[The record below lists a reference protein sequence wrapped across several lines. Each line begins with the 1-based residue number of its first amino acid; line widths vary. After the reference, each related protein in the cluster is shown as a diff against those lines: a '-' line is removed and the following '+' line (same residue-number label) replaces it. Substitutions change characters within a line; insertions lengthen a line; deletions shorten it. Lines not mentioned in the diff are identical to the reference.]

1 MDQIVNLLILAL
13 IGYGIYR
20 LIPWFKS
27 NLAAS
32 KLQKAEQSAEFTG
45 VTNFTVGEPVLV
57 AQDCPFIGDL
67 IDGLKTNVLAVGMRG
82 TVVAVHRFP
91 VEIYKNRLF
100 FKPKSSGYHIIFGHD
115 KVLVQFGYQH
125 LLVRPVV

>member
-1 MDQIVNLLILAL
+1 MDQIMNLLILAL

-32 KLQKAEQSAEFTG
+32 KEQQNAEFTG
-45 VTNFTVGEPVLV
+45 VVNFTVGEPVLV
-57 AQDCPFIGDL
+57 AQGCRFMGPS
-67 IDGLKTNVLAVGMRG
+67 IDGLKTNVLAIGMRG
-82 TVVAVHRFP
+82 TVVAIHRTP
-91 VEIYKNRLF
+91 VRVDGSLK
-100 FKPKSSGYHIIFGHD
+100 KSSGYDIIFGHN
-115 KVLVQFGYQH
+115 KVRVAFGAQH

>member
-1 MDQIVNLLILAL
+1 MDQIMNLIILAL

-32 KLQKAEQSAEFTG
+32 KEQQNAEFTG
-45 VTNFTVGEPVLV
+45 VANFTVGEPVLV
-57 AQDCPFIGDL
+57 AQGCPFLGDE
-67 IDGLKTNVLAVGMRG
+67 IDGLKTKVLAVGMRG
-82 TVVAVHRFP
+82 TVVAVHRTP
-91 VEIYKNRLF
+91 VEFYKNRLF
-100 FKPKSSGYHIIFGHD
+100 FKPKSSGYDIIFGHD
-115 KVLVQFGYQH
+115 KVRVQFGYQH

>member
-1 MDQIVNLLILAL
+1 MDQIMNLIILAL

-32 KLQKAEQSAEFTG
+32 KEQQNAEFTG
-45 VTNFTVGEPVLV
+45 VANFTVGEPVLV
-57 AQDCPFIGDL
+57 AQGCPFLGDE
-67 IDGLKTNVLAVGMRG
+67 IDRLKTKVLAVGMRG
-82 TVVAVHRFP
+82 TVVAVHRTP

-100 FKPKSSGYHIIFGHD
+100 FKPKSSGYDIIFGHD
-115 KVLVQFGYQH
+115 KVRVQFGYQH

>member
-1 MDQIVNLLILAL
+1 MDQIMNLIILAL

-32 KLQKAEQSAEFTG
+32 KEQQNAEFTG
-45 VTNFTVGEPVLV
+45 VANFTVGEPVLV
-57 AQDCPFIGDL
+57 AQGCPFLGDE
-67 IDGLKTNVLAVGMRG
+67 IDGLKTKVLAVGMRG
-82 TVVAVHRFP
+82 TVVAVHRTP

>member
-1 MDQIVNLLILAL
+1 MDQIMNLIILAL

-32 KLQKAEQSAEFTG
+32 KEQQNAEFTG
-45 VTNFTVGEPVLV
+45 VANFTVGEPVLV
-57 AQDCPFIGDL
+57 AQGCPFLGDE
-67 IDGLKTNVLAVGMRG
+67 IDRLKTKVLAVGMRG
-82 TVVAVHRFP
+82 TVVAVHRTP
-91 VEIYKNRLF
+91 VEFYKNRWF
-100 FKPKSSGYHIIFGHD
+100 FKPKSSGYDIIFGHD
-115 KVLVQFGYQH
+115 KVRVQFGYQH

>member
-1 MDQIVNLLILAL
+1 MDQIMNLIILAL

-32 KLQKAEQSAEFTG
+32 KEQQNAEFTG
-45 VTNFTVGEPVLV
+45 VANFTVGEPVLV
-57 AQDCPFIGDL
+57 AQGCPFLGDE
-67 IDGLKTNVLAVGMRG
+67 IDGLKTKVLAVGMRG
-82 TVVAVHRFP
+82 TVVAVHRTP

-115 KVLVQFGYQH
+115 KVRVQFGYQH

>member
-1 MDQIVNLLILAL
+1 MDQIMNLLILAL

-32 KLQKAEQSAEFTG
+32 KEQQNAEFTG
-45 VTNFTVGEPVLV
+45 VVNFTVGEPVLV
-57 AQDCPFIGDL
+57 AQGCRFMGPS
-67 IDGLKTNVLAVGMRG
+67 IDGLKTNVLAIGMRG
-82 TVVAVHRFP
+82 TVVAIHRTP
-91 VEIYKNRLF
+91 VRVDGSF
-100 FKPKSSGYHIIFGHD
+100 FKKSSGYDIIFGHD
-115 KVLVQFGYQH
+115 KVRVQFGYQH

>member
-32 KLQKAEQSAEFTG
+32 KEQQNAEFTG
-45 VTNFTVGEPVLV
+45 VANFTVGEPVLV

-82 TVVAVHRFP
+82 TVVAVHRTP
-91 VEIYKNRLF
+91 VEYYKSRLF
-100 FKPKSSGYHIIFGHD
+100 FKPKSSGYDIIFGHD
-115 KVLVQFGYQH
+115 RVRVQFGYQH

>member
-1 MDQIVNLLILAL
+1 MDQIMNLIILAL

-32 KLQKAEQSAEFTG
+32 KEQQNAEFTG
-45 VTNFTVGEPVLV
+45 VANFTVGEPVLV
-57 AQDCPFIGDL
+57 AHGCPFLGDV
-67 IDGLKTNVLAVGMRG
+67 IDGLKTKVLAVGMRG
-82 TVVAVHRFP
+82 TVVAVHRTP

>member
-1 MDQIVNLLILAL
+1 VNLLILAL

-32 KLQKAEQSAEFTG
+32 KEQQNAEFTG
-45 VTNFTVGEPVLV
+45 VANFTVGEPVLV

-82 TVVAVHRFP
+82 TVVAVHRTP
-91 VEIYKNRLF
+91 VEYYKSRLF
-100 FKPKSSGYHIIFGHD
+100 FKPKSSGYDIIFGHD
-115 KVLVQFGYQH
+115 KVRVQFGYQH

>member
-1 MDQIVNLLILAL
+1 MDQIMNLIILAL

-32 KLQKAEQSAEFTG
+32 KEQQNAEFTG
-45 VTNFTVGEPVLV
+45 VANFTVGEPVLV
-57 AQDCPFIGDL
+57 AHGCPFLGDE
-67 IDGLKTNVLAVGMRG
+67 IDGLKTKVLAVGMRG
-82 TVVAVHRFP
+82 TVVAVHRTP

-125 LLVRPVV
+125 LFVRPVV

>member
-1 MDQIVNLLILAL
+1 MDQIMNLIILAL

-32 KLQKAEQSAEFTG
+32 KEQQNAEFTG
-45 VTNFTVGEPVLV
+45 VANFTVGEPVLV
-57 AQDCPFIGDL
+57 AQGCPFLGDE
-67 IDGLKTNVLAVGMRG
+67 IDRLKTKVLAVGMRG
-82 TVVAVHRFP
+82 TVVAVHRTP
-91 VEIYKNRLF
+91 VEFYKNRLF
-100 FKPKSSGYHIIFGHD
+100 FKPKSSGYDIIFGHD
-115 KVLVQFGYQH
+115 KVRVQFGYQH

>member
-1 MDQIVNLLILAL
+1 MDQIMNLIILAL

-32 KLQKAEQSAEFTG
+32 KEQQNAEFTG
-45 VTNFTVGEPVLV
+45 VANFTVGEPVLV
-57 AQDCPFIGDL
+57 AHGCPFLGDE
-67 IDGLKTNVLAVGMRG
+67 IDGLKTKVLAVGMRG
-82 TVVAVHRFP
+82 TVVAVHRTP
-91 VEIYKNRLF
+91 VEFYKNRWF
-100 FKPKSSGYHIIFGHD
+100 FKPKSSGYDIIFGHD
-115 KVLVQFGYQH
+115 KVRVQFGYQH

>member
-1 MDQIVNLLILAL
+1 MDQIMNLIILAL

-32 KLQKAEQSAEFTG
+32 KEQQNAEFTG
-45 VTNFTVGEPVLV
+45 VANFTVGEPVLV
-57 AQDCPFIGDL
+57 AHGCPFLGDE
-67 IDGLKTNVLAVGMRG
+67 IDGLKTKVLAVGMRG
-82 TVVAVHRFP
+82 TVVAVHRTP